1 MTSSDRGAQGAST
14 HPLASFNPGAPA
26 ASVTSESF
34 GGARERLAAIHA
46 AARQA
51 AVPHLSHGSHATHAA
66 DASRPALSAWERW
79 EMNTLDG
86 KPSVP
91 ASRRAAAAAEFNRNG
106 GRSPVAAPVAPVA
119 PPPPKVDLAELAR
132 IRKEARTAGEAE
144 GRALGLAEGRKV
156 GHTEGL
162 ATGLAAASV
171 HAERLR
177 ALALS
182 LPDALRRA
190 EGELTDT
197 VLALALD
204 VARQVVHRTLKA
216 EPEWVLPL
224 VRDLLNSEPALRG
237 EPRLLLH
244 PDDVALVKNSL
255 GHEIEGAGWQVRSD
269 DTLARGGCRV
279 QSANGELDGTLETRW
294 KRVASVLRENA
305 SDGGEFL

>member
-1 MTSSDRGAQGAST
+1 MTSFDTGAKGASNT
-14 HPLASFNPGAPA
+14 
-26 ASVTSESF
+26 F
-34 GGARERLAAIHA
+34 GGSRERLAAIHA

-51 AVPHLSHGSHATHAA
+51 AAGPQPTLS
-66 DASRPALSAWERW
+66 DRDPWERW
-79 EMNTLDG
+79 EMGTLDG
-86 KPSVP
+86 KPPVP
-91 ASRRAAAAAEFNRNG
+91 ASRKAAAAAEFSRNG
-106 GRSPVAAPVAPVA
+106 GRNAVAAPAAPLA

-144 GRALGLAEGRKV
+144 GRAAGLAEGRKV

-177 ALALS
+177 ALTLS

-190 EGELTDT
+190 ESELTDT
-197 VLALALD
+197 VLVLALD

-224 VRDLLNSEPALRG
+224 VRDLLNTEPALRG
-237 EPRLLLH
+237 EPRLLLN

-255 GHEIEGAGWQVRSD
+255 GHEIEAAGWQVRGD

-305 SDGGEFL
+305 SDGGEIL

>member
-1 MTSSDRGAQGAST
+1 MTSSD
-14 HPLASFNPGAPA
+14 PGAPGA
-26 ASVTSESF
+26 FTGAS
-34 GGARERLAAIHA
+34 ERLAAIHA

-51 AVPHLSHGSHATHAA
+51 AAGPLPGMTGTTRRPAP
-66 DASRPALSAWERW
+66 PALSAWERW
-79 EMNTLDG
+79 EMGTLDG

-91 ASRRAAAAAEFNRNG
+91 ASRKAAAAAEFNRNG
-106 GRSPVAAPVAPVA
+106 NRGAAPLSPVPQPA
-119 PPPPKVDLAELAR
+119 PPAPKVDLAELAR
-132 IRKEARTAGEAE
+132 IRKDARTAAEAE
-144 GRALGLAEGRKV
+144 GRAEGLAEGRKA

-162 ATGLAAASV
+162 AAGLAAATA

-177 ALALS
+177 ALTLS

-224 VRDLLNSEPALRG
+224 VRDMLNTEPALRG

-255 GHEIEGAGWQVRSD
+255 GHEIEAAGWLVRSD

-305 SDGGEFL
+305 SDGGEPS

>member
-1 MTSSDRGAQGAST
+1 MTSSD
-14 HPLASFNPGAPA
+14 PGAPGA
-26 ASVTSESF
+26 FTGAS
-34 GGARERLAAIHA
+34 ERLAAIHA

-51 AVPHLSHGSHATHAA
+51 AAGPLPGMTGTTRRPAP
-66 DASRPALSAWERW
+66 PALSAWERW
-79 EMNTLDG
+79 EMGTLDG

-91 ASRRAAAAAEFNRNG
+91 ASRKAAAAAEFNRNG
-106 GRSPVAAPVAPVA
+106 NRGAAPLSPVPQPA
-119 PPPPKVDLAELAR
+119 PPAPKVDLAELAR
-132 IRKEARTAGEAE
+132 IRKDARTAAEAE
-144 GRALGLAEGRKV
+144 GRADGLAEGRKA

-162 ATGLAAASV
+162 AAGLAAATA

-177 ALALS
+177 ALTLS
-182 LPDALRRA
+182 LPSALRRA

-224 VRDLLNSEPALRG
+224 VRDLLNTEPALRG

-255 GHEIEGAGWQVRSD
+255 GHEIEAAGWLVRSD

-305 SDGGEFL
+305 SDGGEPS

>member
-1 MTSSDRGAQGAST
+1 MGTLGDGHARRQ
-14 HPLASFNPGAPA
+14 A
-26 ASVTSESF
+26 A
-34 GGARERLAAIHA
+34 GAREPQGRRGGRVQPQRR
-46 AARQA
+46 AR
-51 AVPHLSHGSHATHAA
+51 P
-66 DASRPALSAWERW
+66 
-79 EMNTLDG
+79 
-86 KPSVP
+86 
-91 ASRRAAAAAEFNRNG
+91 AAAAA
-106 GRSPVAAPVAPVA
+106 PVPVA

-132 IRKEARTAGEAE
+132 IRKDARTAGEAE

-255 GHEIEGAGWQVRSD
+255 GHEIEAAGWQVRSD

>member
-1 MTSSDRGAQGAST
+1 MTSSDRGAPGAFTGAS
-14 HPLASFNPGAPA
+14 
-26 ASVTSESF
+26 
-34 GGARERLAAIHA
+34 ERLAAIHA

-51 AVPHLSHGSHATHAA
+51 AAGPLPGMTGRPAP
-66 DASRPALSAWERW
+66 PALSAWERW
-79 EMNTLDG
+79 EMGTLDG

-91 ASRRAAAAAEFNRNG
+91 ASRKAAAAAEFNRNG
-106 GRSPVAAPVAPVA
+106 NRSAAPLSPVPPPA
-119 PPPPKVDLAELAR
+119 PPAPRVDLAELAR
-132 IRKEARTAGEAE
+132 IRKDARTAAEAE
-144 GRALGLAEGRKV
+144 GRADGLAEGRKA

-162 ATGLAAASV
+162 AAGLAAASA

-177 ALALS
+177 ALTLS

-224 VRDLLNSEPALRG
+224 VRDLLNTEPALRG

-255 GHEIEGAGWQVRSD
+255 GHEIEAAGWLVRSD

-305 SDGGEFL
+305 SDGGEPS

>member
-1 MTSSDRGAQGAST
+1 MTSFDTGAQGASNT
-14 HPLASFNPGAPA
+14 
-26 ASVTSESF
+26 F
-34 GGARERLAAIHA
+34 GGSRERLAAIHA

-51 AVPHLSHGSHATHAA
+51 AAGAQPTLS
-66 DASRPALSAWERW
+66 DRDPWERW
-79 EMNTLDG
+79 EMGTLDG

-91 ASRRAAAAAEFNRNG
+91 ASRKAAAAAEFSRNG
-106 GRSPVAAPVAPVA
+106 GRNAVAAPPAPLA

-144 GRALGLAEGRKV
+144 GRAAGLAEGRKV

-177 ALALS
+177 ALTLS

-190 EGELTDT
+190 ESELTDT
-197 VLALALD
+197 VLVLALD

-224 VRDLLNSEPALRG
+224 VRDLLNTEPALRG
-237 EPRLLLH
+237 EPRLLLN

-255 GHEIEGAGWQVRSD
+255 GHEIEAAGWLVRSD
-269 DTLARGGCRV
+269 DSLARGGCRV

>member
-1 MTSSDRGAQGAST
+1 MTSSDRGAPGASS
-14 HPLASFNPGAPA
+14 AFGA
-26 ASVTSESF
+26 T
-34 GGARERLAAIHA
+34 GGSRERLAAIHA

-51 AVPHLSHGSHATHAA
+51 AGGPSSTLPTL
-66 DASRPALSAWERW
+66 PALSAWERW
-79 EMNTLDG
+79 EMGTLDG

-91 ASRRAAAAAEFNRNG
+91 ASRKAAAAAEFNRNG
-106 GRSPVAAPVAPVA
+106 NRNALPPAPVA
-119 PPPPKVDLAELAR
+119 PPAPPAPKVDLAELAR
-132 IRKEARTAGEAE
+132 IRKDARTAAEAE
-144 GRALGLAEGRKV
+144 GRADGLAEGRKA

-162 ATGLAAASV
+162 ATGLAAASA

-177 ALALS
+177 ALTLS
-182 LPDALRRA
+182 MPDALRRA

-216 EPEWVLPL
+216 EPGWVLPL
-224 VRDLLNSEPALRG
+224 VRDMLNTEPALRG

-255 GHEIEGAGWQVRSD
+255 GHEIEAAGWQVRSD
-269 DTLARGGCRV
+269 DSLARGGCRV

-294 KRVASVLRENA
+294 KRVASVLRESA
-305 SDGGEFL
+305 SDGGAPS

>member
-1 MTSSDRGAQGAST
+1 MTSSDRGAPGAFTHGAS
-14 HPLASFNPGAPA
+14 
-26 ASVTSESF
+26 
-34 GGARERLAAIHA
+34 ERLAAIHA

-51 AVPHLSHGSHATHAA
+51 AAGPLPSMTGRPAP
-66 DASRPALSAWERW
+66 PALSAWERW
-79 EMNTLDG
+79 EMGTLDG

-91 ASRRAAAAAEFNRNG
+91 ASRKAAAAAEFNRNG
-106 GRSPVAAPVAPVA
+106 NRSAAPLSPVPPPA
-119 PPPPKVDLAELAR
+119 PPAPRVDLAELAR
-132 IRKEARTAGEAE
+132 IRKDARTAAEAE
-144 GRALGLAEGRKV
+144 GRADGLAEGRKA

-162 ATGLAAASV
+162 AAGLAAASA

-177 ALALS
+177 ALTLS

-224 VRDLLNSEPALRG
+224 VRDMLNTEPALRG

-255 GHEIEGAGWQVRSD
+255 GHEIEAAGWLVRSD

-305 SDGGEFL
+305 SDGGEPS